1 MILLVPLLYALFS
14 TGFVVGKTALFYTT
28 PMFLI
33 GVRMFFSAIILLG
46 FQALF
51 MRENFKLSR
60 IAFKRIF
67 LLALTQIYIT
77 HVFEFWGLQYLT
89 AVKTCLIFS
98 LSPFISCVMSYFMF
112 NEKMTLRKLM
122 GLGIGFVGLVPIL
135 LQKDAGEVGMGHI
148 SFLSWAEI
156 AVIIATISSVYGWSL
171 VRQLVKE
178 DKCHPLMANGMS
190 MLLGAGFSFVHSYFT
205 DTWNPLPVAAGG
217 ASSFI
222 LCCTY
227 LVFVSS
233 IICYNLY
240 GYLVKYYTVTLLS
253 FAGLTTP
260 LFAALF
266 GWIFLGETVGIA
278 FFLSAAILSSGL
290 FIFYQEELR
299 QGYVNKPLKA

>member
-1 MILLVPLLYALFS
+1 
-14 TGFVVGKTALFYTT
+14 
-28 PMFLI
+28 
-33 GVRMFFSAIILLG
+33 
-46 FQALF
+46 
-51 MRENFKLSR
+51 
-60 IAFKRIF
+60 
-67 LLALTQIYIT
+67 
-77 HVFEFWGLQYLT
+77 
-89 AVKTCLIFS
+89 
-98 LSPFISCVMSYFMF
+98 MSYFMF

-122 GLGIGFVGLVPIL
+122 GLAIGFIGLVPIL
-135 LQKDAGEVGMGHI
+135 LQKDAGEGGMGHI
-148 SFLSWAEI
+148 SFLSCAEI

-190 MLLGAGFSFVHSYFT
+190 MLLGAAFSFAHSYFT
-205 DTWNPLPVAAGG
+205 DNWDPIPVAAGG

-266 GWIFLGETVGIA
+266 GWIFLGETVGIP